1 MVVHA
6 LVWPWTPQKGGQRAV
21 SSSPQNGGGGLTVT
35 YASAL
40 SHGLTLADVGFFG
53 GHDLDLGFV
62 IARAH

>member
-1 MVVHA
+1 MGGSVRFPAA
-6 LVWPWTPQKGGQRAV
+6 LKM
-21 SSSPQNGGGGLTVT
+21 GGGGLTVT

-62 IARAH
+62 IACAH